1 MPSKR
6 FRKCAIGFLVLVVAV
21 SAHAQEAGFKQP
33 KAKHGTSRFVP
44 EPWLGFGHDDDPDIR
59 GATYL
64 KTPEE
69 IRAIRLTRSS
79 GELSYPKSSGLRIV
93 ATGHSWMRPGFS
105 TLPAIAQAAG
115 LDQHLR
121 VNSRGGEMGAARM
134 MWEFENG
141 ILSSRG
147 KANPVCMAAI
157 TTGEWDAMLWGGYT
171 NDRPEYYF
179 AWIDFCL
186 KHNPK
191 MEFYLFDAW
200 PQWAHGFG
208 AGDKEPKIEN
218 YRLQAKRGNK
228 KTAELIAG
236 IDKRFP
242 GRVHIMPTNDAML
255 GALEHYF
262 EGKLP
267 GVKALNQK
275 TERRRPSIWSD
286 GGHLGEGM
294 AWLEGYV
301 FYATIYKRSPE
312 LIKRKSMRGG
322 VNDELDAVF
331 RKIAWRA
338 VINNPLSDV
347 TDKNGNGIGDE
358 LE

>member
-1 MPSKR
+1 
-6 FRKCAIGFLVLVVAV
+6 
-21 SAHAQEAGFKQP
+21 
-33 KAKHGTSRFVP
+33 
-44 EPWLGFGHDDDPDIR
+44 
-59 GATYL
+59 
-64 KTPEE
+64 
-69 IRAIRLTRSS
+69 
-79 GELSYPKSSGLRIV
+79 
-93 ATGHSWMRPGFS
+93 MRPGFS
-105 TLPAIAQAAG
+105 TLPHIAQVAG
-115 LDQHLR
+115 LDQQLR
-121 VNSRGGEMGAARM
+121 VNSRGGEAGGARM
-134 MWEFENG
+134 MWEYENG

-157 TTGEWDAMLWGGYT
+157 TTGKWDVMLWGGYT

-179 AWIDFCL
+179 GWIDFCL

-191 MEFYLFDAW
+191 MEFYRFNGW

-208 AGDKEPKIEN
+208 EGDRKPKIEN
-218 YRLQAKRGNK
+218 YRAQAIRSSKV
-228 KTAELIAG
+228 TAKLIAG

-242 GRVHIMPTNDAML
+242 NKVHIMPTNEAML

-262 EGKLP
+262 QGRLP
-267 GVKALNQK
+267 GVKALNRR
-275 TERRRPSIWSD
+275 TEGKSPSIWSD

-312 LIKRKSMRGG
+312 LIKHKGMPRG
-322 VNDELDAVF
+322 VNDELDAIF
-331 RKIAWRA
+331 RKIAWEA

-358 LE
+358 IE